1 MKRVQAKRSL
11 SKCKTTHTGPSLEIT
26 IPGRLKF
33 SISLGI
39 GARAKEA
46 GRTQEGQ
53 HVAAP
58 VGFRV
63 QEQLWKD
70 DSFSETVEKVCEGC
84 EIIFIATEGMLKN
97 ETDEHAAAAL
107 TAHVYLS
114 HCIKRA
120 KPLLACLCFVH
131 QVELFPDDFNLLFT
145 FSKAR
150 TASKY
155 LQKNNSPFLF
165 LISMRLF

>member
-1 MKRVQAKRSL
+1 M
-11 SKCKTTHTGPSLEIT
+11 
-26 IPGRLKF
+26 
-33 SISLGI
+33 
-39 GARAKEA
+39 GAGAKEA
-46 GRTQEGQ
+46 GRTQGEQ

-58 VGFRV
+58 VGIRV

-84 EIIFIATEGMLKN
+84 EIEIIFIATEGMLKN

-107 TAHVYLS
+107 TAHVCLS
-114 HCIKRA
+114 HCIKRP
-120 KPLLACLCFVH
+120 KSLLACSCFVH

-165 LISMRLF
+165 LISMRLFLHP